1 MPPRTA
7 ASTLVPV
14 AGHCWPKPLQ
24 ETFKDSQA
32 ALAQSLRSLLLSPG
46 SWCTQDFVCALQESV
61 SPSPVEVLWS
71 NFSVLQ
77 SQIPCRFPVPLPD
90 PQTEKSDFRPRT
102 FATVGELL
110 WYDHFPVCG
119 LHTSRYGIWFYGDCA
134 PPIVSLWL
142 VFCLWM
148 WDMFFWW
155 APAFSCWWLFSC

>member
-7 ASTLVPV
+7 ASALVPV

-71 NFSVLQ
+71 NFGVLQ

-90 PQTEKSDFRPRT
+90 PQTEKSDVRPRT

-110 WYDHFPVCG
+110 WYDHFPVCV